1 MFKST
6 LAHLLHVKNAMSGM
20 CCFSTR
26 TGLLVRLTLSS
37 YQLFKILL
45 YMADVYGRCLTS
57 WLLLPVWCTNI
68 MQTDYISA
76 LFIYI
81 ASMFWWRPPSLNLY
95 KWDILILKMS
105 SHSAMYSYV
114 EDGVLYHGRGMIKIL
129 QDLSK
134 VSKENMNIFLHLGC
148 WFPLFQLAKIYP
160 SIAAWFYT
168 QHAMKESG
176 DIYIPFHTEKHVKWG
191 QACTKNQINQGQTRK
206 QWSIHNTY
214 HAGS

>member
-6 LAHLLHVKNAMSGM
+6 IAHLLHAKNAMSGM

-26 TGLLVRLTLSS
+26 TGLLVRSTLSS

-68 MQTDYISA
+68 MRNYYISA

-81 ASMFWWRPPSLNLY
+81 ASMYWWRPPSLNLY

-105 SHSAMYSYV
+105 SHSAMHV

-129 QDLSK
+129 QAFSK
-134 VSKENMNIFLHLGC
+134 VSKENINIFLHLCC
-148 WFPLFQLAKIYP
+148 WFSLFQLAKIYP

-168 QHAMKESG
+168 QHAIKESR
-176 DIYIPFHTEKHVKWG
+176 DIYEFHTE
-191 QACTKNQINQGQTRK
+191 NM
-206 QWSIHNTY
+206 
-214 HAGS
+214 

>member
-6 LAHLLHVKNAMSGM
+6 IAHLLHAKNAVSGM

-26 TGLLVRLTLSS
+26 TGLLVRSTLSS

-68 MQTDYISA
+68 MQNYISA

-81 ASMFWWRPPSLNLY
+81 ASMYWWRPPSLNLY

-105 SHSAMYSYV
+105 SHSASIAMLKM
-114 EDGVLYHGRGMIKIL
+114 ECCTMHGGGMIKIL

-134 VSKENMNIFLHLGC
+134 VSIENINIFLHLGC
-148 WFPLFQLAKIYP
+148 WFSLFQLAKIYP

-168 QHAMKESG
+168 QHAIKESR
-176 DIYIPFHTEKHVKWG
+176 DIYEFHTE
-191 QACTKNQINQGQTRK
+191 NM
-206 QWSIHNTY
+206 
-214 HAGS
+214 